1 MYGCERETIKKA
13 QHGRIDAF
21 ELLCWWRH
29 LRVPWITRRL
39 NQSILKE
46 ISPEYSLEGRML
58 KLKLQYFGHLMR
70 RTDSLEKT
78 LMLGKIESRRRR
90 GQHRMRWFDG
100 ITISMDL
107 SFEQAPGIADGQ
119 GSLLCFSPWG
129 CKESDMTE
137 QLNWLTDWHE
147 NISLFYY
154 KDHNNFFK
162 KEKLGH
168 KLLQHIWQISIL
180 PESICPYIFMKQVT
194 SRGYQNHVLC
204 PVSSLICSCP
214 GVPILSAKTSG
225 FSLGL
230 FPPCLKLTVHRN
242 RMLMRSSS

>member
-1 MYGCERETIKKA
+1 MYGCERDHKESSAGKNWCFWAVVLVKTLESPLDYKEIKPVNPK
-13 QHGRIDAF
+13 G
-21 ELLCWWRH
+21 
-29 LRVPWITRRL
+29 
-39 NQSILKE
+39 NQSWIF
-46 ISPEYSLEGRML
+46 IG
-58 KLKLQYFGHLMR
+58 
-70 RTDSLEKT
+70 RTDVEAEAPILWPLDAKNWLLRKDPDAGKDWKQEEK
-78 LMLGKIESRRRR
+78 

-162 KEKLGH
+162 KETLGH

-194 SRGYQNHVLC
+194 SRGYQNHALC